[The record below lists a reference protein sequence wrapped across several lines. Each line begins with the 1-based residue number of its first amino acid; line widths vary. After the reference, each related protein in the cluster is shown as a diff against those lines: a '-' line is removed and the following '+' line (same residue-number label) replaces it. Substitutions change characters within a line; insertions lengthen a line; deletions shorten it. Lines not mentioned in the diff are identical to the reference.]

1 MRKRIWAS
9 FLCAVMLLMLC
20 SACGDSETAAES
32 SAADATDTQ
41 TVESAAEESSEAV
54 SEGVVVEET
63 ASNAYF
69 SEETQE
75 IIETFASAAGAV
87 PAEEVPDEEKTD
99 LWRFVESEEYQAA
112 MKEARAEVDAL
123 MPGPVTSYDSDGNPL
138 SVKGVPYSYPL
149 EERRTISVFAS
160 IRGLV
165 SNYIGSNEEL
175 STFQIAS
182 AETNIDVEWQCVS
195 GDIASTQM
203 SLIFASGDYP
213 DLVSDFSYSYTGTA
227 ADAYDN
233 DLIVPLNDYLAEYSP
248 NYQAWLE
255 SDERFM
261 RDATAD
267 DGNLYAWYCLQ
278 PVVVNESGG
287 WVRADLLESYGLDAP
302 TTIDEFETFFELCKE
317 DGLTS
322 VISAGCYSFAGI
334 ATSAYDLPSMAG
346 PTGFLEGMYHIGDTV
361 YCAYLQD
368 SCYEWLSK
376 MCDWY
381 EKGYFSQDLVAL
393 NGSESANS
401 EVNELIYTGE
411 VAYMQA
417 GAGHYSNYVQNASVE
432 GWDVIPVQNM
442 VIQDGDTTHFFEDY
456 AINATHGSIVL
467 TSQCE
472 DIEAA
477 CRYVDWFYTDIGIN
491 ASNYGAEG
499 LTWNWSSDGTTRLF
513 NAALYDNAEYALP
526 AAAVS
531 NMYTGTIAWP
541 TITDCMPNLYY
552 ANSQI
557 AIDAES
563 VWSVNNDSEYYLNT
577 DVLSFTVE
585 ESDVIKEYWSDIDTY
600 LAENLVKFLIGDK
613 DIEAEWDEFV
623 STLEDMGIENVIEVY
638 QNAYD
643 RYIAR

>member
-1 MRKRIWAS
+1 
-9 FLCAVMLLMLC
+9 
-20 SACGDSETAAES
+20 
-32 SAADATDTQ
+32 
-41 TVESAAEESSEAV
+41 
-54 SEGVVVEET
+54 
-63 ASNAYF
+63 
-69 SEETQE
+69 
-75 IIETFASAAGAV
+75 
-87 PAEEVPDEEKTD
+87 
-99 LWRFVESEEYQAA
+99 
-112 MKEARAEVDAL
+112 
-123 MPGPVTSYDSDGNPL
+123 
-138 SVKGVPYSYPL
+138 
-149 EERRTISVFAS
+149 
-160 IRGLV
+160 
-165 SNYIGSNEEL
+165 
-175 STFQIAS
+175 
-182 AETNIDVEWQCVS
+182 
-195 GDIASTQM
+195 
-203 SLIFASGDYP
+203 
-213 DLVSDFSYSYTGTA
+213 
-227 ADAYDN
+227 
-233 DLIVPLNDYLAEYSP
+233 
-248 NYQAWLE
+248 
-255 SDERFM
+255 
-261 RDATAD
+261 
-267 DGNLYAWYCLQ
+267 
-278 PVVVNESGG
+278 
-287 WVRADLLESYGLDAP
+287 
-302 TTIDEFETFFELCKE
+302 
-317 DGLTS
+317 
-322 VISAGCYSFAGI
+322 
-334 ATSAYDLPSMAG
+334 
-346 PTGFLEGMYHIGDTV
+346 
-361 YCAYLQD
+361 
-368 SCYEWLSK
+368 
-376 MCDWY
+376 
-381 EKGYFSQDLVAL
+381 
-393 NGSESANS
+393 
-401 EVNELIYTGE
+401 
-411 VAYMQA
+411 
-417 GAGHYSNYVQNASVE
+417 
-432 GWDVIPVQNM
+432 M
-442 VIQDGDTTHFFEDY
+442 VIQEGDTTHFFEDY